1 MSKARRSF
9 GRGNN
14 NGGNN
19 KQHNGMR
26 RRSGGGGNGGG
37 RQGGNTAQI
46 LQKAQQAKEKY
57 LNLARESLASGDRI
71 EAEHYY
77 QHVDHYVRVINAI
90 EFERQQYAEQEAAA
104 NPAPVAAPVVDA
116 PPAPSEA
123 PSVSDNQ
130 QPEAN

>member
-19 KQHNGMR
+19 KNGMR
-26 RRSGGGGNGGG
+26 RRNGNGG

-57 LNLARESLASGDRI
+57 LNLARESLAAGDRI

-104 NPAPVAAPVVDA
+104 NPAPASAPAEAAPETEAPASPKAA
-116 PPAPSEA
+116 PPT
-123 PSVSDNQ
+123 DDQ
-130 QPEAN
+130 QSATS